1 MIPLSPRLLC
11 CASMIQGKYVCDIG
25 TDHALLPIYLIKSNR
40 CDHVIATDIREG
52 PLAAA
57 KAGLRRH
64 QVEQSVE
71 LCLSD
76 GLDKIPS
83 KNITDVVIAGMGG
96 ETIRDI
102 LAAPAAAW
110 LQRGTNLVLQPMTR
124 AEVLRKWL
132 AENGFTLRKETAV
145 KDVHLYTVMQ
155 AQYTGECKAIS
166 DVEAYV
172 GKLNLAEPLTKM
184 YIATIL
190 ERLHNKRNGIEQSET
205 PVDTAEIQALIQGI
219 NQWMKK

>member
-1 MIPLSPRLLC
+1 
-11 CASMIQGKYVCDIG
+11 
-25 TDHALLPIYLIKSNR
+25 
-40 CDHVIATDIREG
+40 
-52 PLAAA
+52 
-57 KAGLRRH
+57 
-64 QVEQSVE
+64 
-71 LCLSD
+71 
-76 GLDKIPS
+76 
-83 KNITDVVIAGMGG
+83 
-96 ETIRDI
+96 
-102 LAAPAAAW
+102 
-110 LQRGTNLVLQPMTR
+110 MTR

-205 PVDTAEIQALIQGI
+205 PIDTAEIQALIQGI